1 MEQRYN
7 VDDMFDPLDEE
18 EEAEEDPNP
27 IYYYTKTI
35 KDEKEN
41 QKVDPKLTFVNG
53 NIDMAEINKYI
64 NKKDDSSNKEED
76 KGVLLIKAPHIARFN
91 ELIEQIK
98 QDGLNVIKPE
108 EEEGDEITTA
118 IYYVTEHIKD
128 KPKEV
133 SKLLEGNIPLK
144 LYLFAKSKE
153 AQDEDNTSSEKDLT
167 PEDNENAENKLPS
180 EMVRDIMKYSM
191 GTLDQITVAPDSNE
205 FLAKKTSFG
214 DTITK
219 TLQNDINDKKYL
231 LTGLHS
237 LGNYL
242 FNENGS
248 NYSKLDL
255 PKIYELLHTIQSK
268 YYSDPEILTQVNII
282 SGSLVKNLKDDSKGK
297 EYTKK
302 FYELIPESTKCQD
315 HNKDLVLL
323 SMKLMHDGLEKKPNL
338 VDETYD
344 ETVPITLSLLKL
356 YKDNPDIQENG
367 YSILSLFGKNKTFA
381 TSMINNGILPTIKET
396 LENAIVSDNLKDK
409 NKVIRREIFKLLSN
423 LSEDESN
430 SSKISDEIMSQLIE
444 DLKNYGFTEDSNG
457 KEIIKLLDTL
467 LNNNQ
472 CVASFVQFGGIDTCI
487 NLLDKND
494 SNVELVKTLFQ
505 IFKKVSGASDEY
517 KKMLQEKKMPN
528 LINKIIKKIGVYDKK
543 IEYEGRQLLF
553 NVNLIKSEIEDPNKM
568 NVTEIKISEP
578 IPSEVKNFLTN
589 GKQVKII
596 NDKGEIKEMQLIC
609 SPDLMKVSAKK
620 LKSKEPPEPKYT
632 IDIPSIKKVLKGYG
646 TDAFQKSKG
655 IFRSIPN
662 PEVCFSIIGP
672 STVEGAQTLNI
683 ECENEKDVDQWIK
696 YLQIVINYLKKTQ
709 GIKGSV
715 H

>member
-1 MEQRYN
+1 
-7 VDDMFDPLDEE
+7 
-18 EEAEEDPNP
+18 
-27 IYYYTKTI
+27 
-35 KDEKEN
+35 
-41 QKVDPKLTFVNG
+41 
-53 NIDMAEINKYI
+53 
-64 NKKDDSSNKEED
+64 
-76 KGVLLIKAPHIARFN
+76 
-91 ELIEQIK
+91 
-98 QDGLNVIKPE
+98 
-108 EEEGDEITTA
+108 
-118 IYYVTEHIKD
+118 
-128 KPKEV
+128 
-133 SKLLEGNIPLK
+133 
-144 LYLFAKSKE
+144 
-153 AQDEDNTSSEKDLT
+153 
-167 PEDNENAENKLPS
+167 
-180 EMVRDIMKYSM
+180 
-191 GTLDQITVAPDSNE
+191 
-205 FLAKKTSFG
+205 
-214 DTITK
+214 
-219 TLQNDINDKKYL
+219 
-231 LTGLHS
+231 
-237 LGNYL
+237 
-242 FNENGS
+242 
-248 NYSKLDL
+248 
-255 PKIYELLHTIQSK
+255 
-268 YYSDPEILTQVNII
+268 
-282 SGSLVKNLKDDSKGK
+282 
-297 EYTKK
+297 
-302 FYELIPESTKCQD
+302 
-315 HNKDLVLL
+315 
-323 SMKLMHDGLEKKPNL
+323 MKLMHDGLEKKPNL

-430 SSKISDEIMSQLIE
+430 TSKISDEIMSQLIE

-494 SNVELVKTLFQ
+494 SNVELVKALFQ

-609 SPDLMKVSAKK
+609 SQDLMKISAKK